1 VNDQT
6 IKFHSILRDARSGRF
21 PLIFAI
27 PGSGQIARYAME
39 GGAHFLMVL
48 NAGLYRM
55 AGVSSLGSF
64 MPFGNAN
71 DQTEHL
77 LRNQI
82 IPRAYK
88 VPIVAG
94 VMANDPV
101 LPLTTRFRRLQELGV
116 AGITNWPAVGLIDGI
131 FREILEREGLTVK
144 AEIEMLMEAKK
155 SGFVTFGFALDAK
168 DAAAMADA
176 GADGL
181 VLAIGWTHETLD
193 IHEKS
198 DRIQHAVVKINKMI
212 EVVLDTGKDP
222 VFIFYGGA
230 ITLPEDTAE
239 LYKRTR
245 VHGYGVGSA
254 LERIPISR
262 LITNIVKQLRS
273 IPRYIETPS
282 DGEGFGELVGSSPI
296 MLKLYHLIKQVA
308 PYDVNVCIEGESGA
322 GKELVALQLHHLSY
336 RNTQPFI
343 TLNCGAI
350 PDTLIES
357 ELFGHEKGAFT
368 GAMARRLGKFELAD
382 RGSLFLDEV
391 AELSPK
397 AQVSLLR
404 AIQQKEISRVGG
416 EKAIPVDVRII
427 AATHQN
433 LETLVDKERFR
444 ADLYFRLN
452 NITIRIP
459 PLRDRLQDIPALV
472 NRFLIELG
480 LQFGRKVLGVTP
492 DFVSRLMKHSWPGN
506 VRELKHVL
514 SRAILLEDGPILEG
528 EDFSPKPV
536 FNLHESSQRF
546 SLTSAPSV
554 SDTKGNLLISALK
567 ATGGNKSKAA
577 NLLGISRKTLYTK
590 LRKMDHLT
598 MR

>member
-1 VNDQT
+1 MNNQT
-6 IKFHSILRDARSGRF
+6 VKLHSILQDARSGRF

-55 AGVSSLGSF
+55 AGISSLGSF

-82 IPRAYK
+82 IPRAHK

-116 AGITNWPAVGLIDGI
+116 AGITNWPAVGLINNGM
-131 FREILEREGLTVK
+131 FREILECEGLTVE

-155 SGFVTFGFALDAK
+155 SGFVTFGFALNEK

-176 GADGL
+176 GADAL
-181 VLAIGWTHETLD
+181 VLVIGWTHETLD

-212 EVVLDTGKDP
+212 EAVGDTGKDP
-222 VFIFYGGA
+222 IYIFYGGA
-230 ITLPEDTAE
+230 ITLPEETAE

-262 LITNIVKQLRS
+262 LITNIVKQLCS
-273 IPRYIETPS
+273 IPRYTETPS
-282 DGEGFGELVGSSPI
+282 AGEGFGELVGSSPI

-308 PYDVNVCIEGESGA
+308 PYDVNVCIEGESGS
-322 GKELVALQLHHLSY
+322 GKELVALQLHRLSY

-357 ELFGHEKGAFT
+357 ELFGHEKGSFT
-368 GAMARRLGKFELAD
+368 GAMNRRLGKFELAD
-382 RGSLFLDEV
+382 RGILFLDEV

-433 LETLVDKERFR
+433 LETLVDKGRFR

-452 NITIRIP
+452 NITIKIP

-480 LQFGRKVLGVTP
+480 PQFGKKVLGVTP
-492 DFVSRLMKHSWPGN
+492 DFINRLMKHSWPGN

-514 SRAILLEDGPILEG
+514 SRAILLEDSPILEG

-536 FNLHESSQRF
+536 FNLNESPQIFFLPPAS
-546 SLTSAPSV
+546 SV
-554 SDTKGNLLISALK
+554 NDTKKNLLINALK
-567 ATGGNKSKAA
+567 TTGGNKSKAA
-577 NLLGISRKTLYTK
+577 NLLGISRKTLYARLK
-590 LRKMDHLT
+590 KVDHLT
-598 MR
+598 W